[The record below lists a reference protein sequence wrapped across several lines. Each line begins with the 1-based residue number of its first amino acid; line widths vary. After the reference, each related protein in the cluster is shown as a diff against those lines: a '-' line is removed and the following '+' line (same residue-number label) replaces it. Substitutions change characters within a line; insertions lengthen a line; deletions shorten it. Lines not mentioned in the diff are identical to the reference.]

1 MYNLVNHF
9 IDREIMNNTILI
21 VDDEE
26 SLRLTLRLR
35 LSAQGFN
42 VLLAEDGEAGLEM
55 LKNNNVDLVLLDINM
70 PKMDGMEALR
80 HMSEEF
86 PDVDVMMLTGFADF
100 STAIECLKKGAKDY
114 LVKPIEITE
123 LVSRVRS
130 SLRARTSERAL
141 KETQSAF
148 MSTFLHDMLNP
159 LRTIGSTIDQ
169 IKDSPDGKLSDDQNV
184 LLCYLADLSV
194 RLLNR
199 VQNAIDLSLFEEGKI
214 SLDKNPLDIEM
225 FIQTVCLRYE
235 IAARRKKLQ
244 FKKVIE
250 KNLPQ
255 AACDFDRID
264 TVINSL
270 LDNALK
276 YSHEGGTVTISA
288 GKTAIQ
294 RNGKTVEG
302 IEVAVA
308 DEGEGISEEEVAGI
322 FSKYKLND
330 AGDTKPAAYSLAIS
344 KHIIEAHNGVMK
356 ISTEKGKGSTFSF
369 VLPL

>member
-1 MYNLVNHF
+1 
-9 IDREIMNNTILI
+9 MNNTILI

-42 VLLAEDGEAGLEM
+42 VLLAEDGDTGIEM
-55 LKNNNVDLVLLDINM
+55 LKKNNVDLVLLDINM
-70 PKMDGMEALR
+70 PRMDGMEALR
-80 HMSEEF
+80 HITEMF

-130 SLRARTSERAL
+130 SLRARSSERAL
-141 KETQSAF
+141 KEMQSAF

-159 LRTIGSTIDQ
+159 LKTIGTTIEQ
-169 IKDSPDGKLSDDQNV
+169 IRESPDSKLSDDQNV
-184 LLCYLADLSV
+184 LLNYVADLSD
-194 RLLNR
+194 RLLSR

-214 SLDKNPLDIEM
+214 KLDKHLLDIEM

-235 IAARRKKLQ
+235 ITARRKKLQ
-244 FKKVIE
+244 FKKSIE

-255 AACDFDRID
+255 VSCDFDRID

-270 LDNALK
+270 LDNAMK
-276 YSHEGGTVTISA
+276 YSNEGGTVTISA
-288 GKTAIQ
+288 GKTAIEVD
-294 RNGKTVEG
+294 GKMVDA
-302 IEVAVA
+302 IEVSVK
-308 DEGEGISEEEVAGI
+308 DEGKGIPAAELDGI
-322 FSKYKLND
+322 FSKHITSASNSGADHKISS
-330 AGDTKPAAYSLAIS
+330 YSLAIS
-344 KHIIEAHNGVMK
+344 KHIIEAHKGIMK
-356 ISTEKGKGSTFSF
+356 VTSEEGKGSTFSF